1 MYKWRQRAQS
11 VLPGWIANYP
21 PMDPYQQHAT
31 NYHGYDTQLRRD
43 ELQQLRQWRRNNN
56 IINECRAV
64 CFVGMRDRSRVRKR
78 DAHSQHLLREPADSV
93 SDYQPLRGR
102 QSVYPR
108 YSPRDCHQSSYE
120 KPIDLSEKVDLYIKD
135 DRNVPAPDLRSCETT
150 RANSIASRSQS
161 LDVRTEWQA
170 RTQPRP
176 NFFQAPRLQPI
187 VRQKFHNQ
195 GLHDDVKVI
204 ASADVIM

>member
-1 MYKWRQRAQS
+1 
-11 VLPGWIANYP
+11 
-21 PMDPYQQHAT
+21 
-31 NYHGYDTQLRRD
+31 
-43 ELQQLRQWRRNNN
+43 
-56 IINECRAV
+56 
-64 CFVGMRDRSRVRKR
+64 
-78 DAHSQHLLREPADSV
+78 
-93 SDYQPLRGR
+93 
-102 QSVYPR
+102 
-108 YSPRDCHQSSYE
+108 
-120 KPIDLSEKVDLYIKD
+120 VDLYIKD
-135 DRNVPAPDLRSCETT
+135 DRNVLALDLRSCETT